1 MKNKNGFYIL
11 FALFDLITFIMS
23 ISIFI
28 ALANQIIDFH
38 NFIHQ
43 SVVHFVSTII
53 QFLFYLS
60 LPLSF
65 VLLLAHKRSALTL
78 YYAQFILRLVYRVF
92 SIGFIFY
99 LGQYIKNET
108 FTSFLLITAYIA
120 EVIRLILSILFFKR
134 G

>member
-11 FALFDLITFIMS
+11 FALFDLITFIMG

-28 ALANQIIDFH
+28 VLANQIIDFH
-38 NFIHQ
+38 SFIHQ
-43 SVVHFVSTII
+43 SVVQFISII
-53 QFLFYLS
+53 VQFFFYLS

-65 VLLLAHKRSALTL
+65 VLLLSRKKLGLTL
-78 YYAQFILRLVYRVF
+78 YYGQFVFRLVYQVF

-99 LGQYIKNET
+99 LERYIKSER
-108 FTSFLLITAYIA
+108 FADLLLITAYVA
-120 EVIRLILSILFFKR
+120 EVIRLLITFLVLKK